1 MPPSIAVLMGKK
13 PVDDG
18 GDDAPPDSE
27 PSPPD
32 GDMVEH
38 QHAAME
44 AFVKAVKDGGTA
56 SALSAFKSLLDLC
69 DEDNSSEV

>member
-1 MPPSIAVLMGKK
+1 
-13 PVDDG
+13 
-18 GDDAPPDSE
+18 
-27 PSPPD
+27 
-32 GDMVEH
+32 MVEH